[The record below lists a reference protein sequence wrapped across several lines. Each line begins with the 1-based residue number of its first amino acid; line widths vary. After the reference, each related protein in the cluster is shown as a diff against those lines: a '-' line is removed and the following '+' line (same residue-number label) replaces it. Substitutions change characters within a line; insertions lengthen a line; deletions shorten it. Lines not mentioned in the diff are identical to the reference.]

1 MVQTMRLRR
10 PLGRSRSLHD
20 KLNGMSEQ
28 NSEQEIAEF
37 ASKLFDLARNGDIT
51 LVEYIKQGVSVDM
64 VNQDGQSFV
73 MLAAYNGHPE
83 LVRALVE
90 VGADVNLLNDR
101 NQSPLAGAI
110 FKKEDAVIDAL
121 LEAGANPNAGTP
133 NAVDTAKMFGREDLL
148 GRFE

>member
-1 MVQTMRLRR
+1 M
-10 PLGRSRSLHD
+10 
-20 KLNGMSEQ
+20 
-28 NSEQEIAEF
+28 
-37 ASKLFDLARNGDIT
+37 
-51 LVEYIKQGVSVDM
+51 
-64 VNQDGQSFV
+64 
-73 MLAAYNGHPE
+73 
-83 LVRALVE
+83 
-90 VGADVNLLNDR
+90 NLLNDR